1 MKRIYLGICGKTD
14 GNDGFLI
21 EKEADF
27 CFTERL
33 VKQLKELG
41 YEVKVGRYC
50 PPYHDTLERYLEC
63 KRYQPDGIL
72 EFHSKESPGVSV
84 FYRGMEAKEMA
95 EKIEKNLRKK
105 GVRAEVKEKKSHSL
119 SYDCP
124 VYLVVEGEFH
134 KEEVLEGI
142 LEMFCEEQVYKN

>member
-14 GNDGFLI
+14 KNDGFLI

-27 CFTERL
+27 CFTEHL
-33 VKQLKELG
+33 VKELKRLG

-50 PPYHDTLERYLEC
+50 PPYHDALERYMEC

-72 EFHSKESPGVSV
+72 EFHSRESTGVLVS
-84 FYRGMEAKEMA
+84 YHGMEAKEMA
-95 EKIEKNLRKK
+95 EKIERNLRKNGIK
-105 GVRAEVKEKKSHSL
+105 AEIKEKKNHSL

-124 VYLVVEGEFH
+124 MYLVIEGEFH
-134 KEEVLEGI
+134 KEEVLEAVI
-142 LEMFCEEQVYKN
+142 REL